1 MQPLSSHHRPIPA
14 LEVLMRR
21 VFAVV
26 FAFAIALTVGFA
38 PYARAS
44 TSEFRAFW
52 VDAFGEGIF
61 NDAEVT
67 KLVNAAKAANIN
79 ALVVQI
85 GRRGDCFC
93 NRASMPRTQ
102 AGITPRP
109 YDPLDAIIAQAHP
122 AGIEVHA
129 WIITTAMWNASW
141 TPATLRPRDPAHAF
155 NQHGPDPA
163 YQTEVR
169 MRPGYDNWLGVR
181 YDGALRETTS
191 SAANWFFDPGHPD
204 AADYIAEMYL
214 SVARNYAIDGLN
226 FDRVR
231 YPDPDPLY
239 TAWPGDNAW
248 GYNPVAL
255 ERFHAATGRTDR
267 PLPTDPQWSQWRR
280 DQITNIVRKVYVE
293 AHALKPYL
301 RISADTITYGDGPQ
315 GYSGDWTQTRPYR
328 ETLQDW
334 RGWMQEGI
342 LDTNIPMNYKREHC
356 TATGPGCFGDQRAWY
371 TDWNEFAKDNQY
383 ARSTTIGAAIYLN
396 TVDGSV
402 VQVRK
407 ALAPSAAG
415 NSGIGWV
422 GYSYRTPDCRT
433 NSSCNPPLPYGFRS
447 GDASR
452 AELTRALTQPSE
464 YDSVLPPVFATPAAI
479 PDMPWATAPTRGHLA
494 GTVTTNT
501 GVALDQILVQVR
513 DPETDA
519 VIASRLTDGS
529 GYFAFVDLVPA
540 KYKVFVPD
548 DARVTGK
555 RVGLTMVLA
564 GGVARVSITPFA
576 KGAEGKSPPQDRTPT
591 FVQAEDPN
599 AVEEPPNG
607 ER

>member
-1 MQPLSSHHRPIPA
+1 MRYAFVVLFLVAA
-14 LEVLMRR
+14 LLQ
-21 VFAVV
+21 AG
-26 FAFAIALTVGFA
+26 TTT
-38 PYARAS
+38 ARA
-44 TSEFRAFW
+44 TEPEFRSLW

-61 NDAEVT
+61 NEAEVT
-67 KLVNAAKAANIN
+67 KLVNAATAMNVN

-102 AGITPRP
+102 AGIAPRP
-109 YDPLDAIIAQAHP
+109 YDPLDAIIGKAHA

-129 WIITTAMWNASW
+129 WIITTALWNSSVA
-141 TPATLRPRDPAHAF
+141 PINPNHAF
-155 NQHGPDPA
+155 NQHGPSK
-163 YQTEVR
+163 T
-169 MRPGYDNWLGVR
+169 GYENWLGVR
-181 YDGALRETTS
+181 YDGALRESPS

-204 AADYIAEMYL
+204 AADYIVEMYL
-214 SVARNYAIDGLN
+214 SVAREYAIDGLN

-231 YPDPDPLY
+231 YPDLTLP
-239 TAWPGDNAW
+239 AWPLDNAW

-255 ERFHAATGRTDR
+255 DRFHAATGRRDR
-267 PLPTDPQWSQWRR
+267 PLPNDAQWSQWRR

-293 AHALKPYL
+293 AHAINPYL

-315 GYSGDWTQTRPYR
+315 AYGGDWTQTRPYR

-356 TATGPGCFGDQRAWY
+356 TATGPGCFGNQRAWY
-371 TDWNEFAKDNQY
+371 TNWNEFAKDHQY

-396 TVDGSV
+396 VIEGSV
-402 VQVRK
+402 IQVRK

-415 NSGIGWV
+415 NRGIGWV

-452 AELTRALTQPSE
+452 AELTRALTQESE
-464 YDSVLPPVFATPAAI
+464 YDSVRPPVFAAPAAV
-479 PDMPWATAPTRGHLA
+479 PDMPWKSAPTRGHLA
-494 GTVTTNT
+494 GTVKTNS
-501 GVALDQILVQVR
+501 GVALDQILVEAR

-529 GYFAFVDLVPA
+529 GYFAFVDLVPGN
-540 KYKVFVPD
+540 YKVFVPD

-555 RVGLTMVLA
+555 RAALTTVVA

-576 KGAEGKSPPQDRTPT
+576 KGAEGRRPPKDTTPT
-591 FVQAEDPN
+591 FVPAEDPS
-599 AVEEPPNG
+599 VEEELPNG
-607 ER
+607 VR

>member
-1 MQPLSSHHRPIPA
+1 
-14 LEVLMRR
+14 MRR
-21 VFAVV
+21 
-26 FAFAIALTVGFA
+26 AFALLFVLTILVSVGSA
-38 PYARAS
+38 PQARAA
-44 TSEFRAFW
+44 TSEFRALW

-79 ALVVQI
+79 ALVVQV

-102 AGITPRP
+102 ANIAPRP
-109 YDPLDAIIAQAHP
+109 YDPLDAIIGKAHE
-122 AGIEVHA
+122 AGIQVHA
-129 WIITTAMWNASW
+129 WIITTALWNSSVA
-141 TPATLRPRDPAHAF
+141 PLDPAHAF
-155 NQHGPDPA
+155 NQHGPSK
-163 YQTEVR
+163 T
-169 MRPGYDNWLGVR
+169 GYENWLGVR
-181 YDGALRETTS
+181 YDGALRESPS

-204 AADYIAEMYL
+204 AANYIAEMYL

-231 YPDPDPLY
+231 YPDLPLP
-239 TAWPGDNAW
+239 AWPADNAW

-255 ERFHAATGRTDR
+255 DRFQAATGRVDR
-267 PLPTDPQWSQWRR
+267 PLPNDPQWSQWRR
-280 DQITNIVRKVYVE
+280 DQVTNIVRKVYVE
-293 AHALKPYL
+293 AAAMKPYL
-301 RISADTITYGDGPQ
+301 RITADTITYGDGPQ
-315 GYSGDWTQTRPYR
+315 GYGGDWTQTRPYR

-356 TATGPGCFGDQRAWY
+356 TATGPGCFGDQRSWY

-396 TVDGSV
+396 TIDGSV
-402 VQVRK
+402 TQIRK

-415 NSGIGWV
+415 SSGIGWV

-464 YDSVLPPVFATPAAI
+464 YDSVLPPVFATAATV
-479 PDMPWATAPTRGHLA
+479 PDMPWKSAPTRGHIA
-494 GTVTTNT
+494 GVVTTNT

-513 DPETDA
+513 DPESDA
-519 VIASRLTDGS
+519 LVASRVTDGS
-529 GYFAFVDLVPA
+529 GYFAFVDLLPK

-555 RVGLTMVLA
+555 RVALTTVAA
-564 GGVARVSITPFA
+564 GRVARVSITPFA
-576 KGAEGKSPPQDRTPT
+576 KGAEGKRPPKDSTPT
-591 FVQAEDPN
+591 FVPREDPN
-599 AVEEPPNG
+599 AVEDLPNG

>member
-1 MQPLSSHHRPIPA
+1 MISSSSHHRRIPA
-14 LEVLMRR
+14 LEVVMRR
-21 VFAVV
+21 GFALVL
-26 FAFAIALTVGFA
+26 AFAIVLTVGPA
-38 PYARAS
+38 PQARAS

-67 KLVNAAKAANIN
+67 KLVNAATAANVN

-102 AGITPRP
+102 AGIAARP
-109 YDPLDAIIAQAHP
+109 YDPLDAIIARAHA
-122 AGIEVHA
+122 AGIQVHA
-129 WIITTAMWNASW
+129 WIITTALWNSSVA
-141 TPATLRPRDPAHAF
+141 PLDATHAF
-155 NQHGPDPA
+155 NQHGPSK
-163 YQTEVR
+163 T
-169 MRPGYDNWLGVR
+169 GYDNWLGVR
-181 YDGALRETTS
+181 YDGALRESPS

-204 AADYIAEMYL
+204 AANYIAEMYL

-231 YPDPDPLY
+231 YPDLPLP
-239 TAWPGDNAW
+239 AWPADNAW

-255 ERFHAATGRTDR
+255 DRFQAATGRVDR
-267 PLPTDPQWSQWRR
+267 PLPNDPQWSQWRR
-280 DQITNIVRKVYVE
+280 DQVTNIVRKVYVE
-293 AHALKPYL
+293 AHAIKPYL
-301 RISADTITYGDGPQ
+301 RITADTITYGDGPQ
-315 GYSGDWTQTRPYR
+315 GYGGDWTLTRPYR

-342 LDTNIPMNYKREHC
+342 LDTNIPMNYKREYC
-356 TATGPGCFGDQRAWY
+356 TASGPGCFGDQRAWY
-371 TDWNEFAKDNQY
+371 TNWNEFAKDNQY

-402 VQVRK
+402 TQVRK

-479 PDMPWATAPTRGHLA
+479 PDMPWKSAPTRGHLA
-494 GTVTTNT
+494 GTVKTNM

-519 VIASRLTDGS
+519 VIASRFTDGS
-529 GYFAFVDLVPA
+529 GYFAFVDLVPG

-555 RVGLTMVLA
+555 RVALTTVVA

-576 KGAEGKSPPQDRTPT
+576 TGAEGKRPPKDKTPT
-591 FVQAEDPN
+591 FVPAEDPN
-599 AVEEPPNG
+599 MTEELPTG

>member
-1 MQPLSSHHRPIPA
+1 M
-14 LEVLMRR
+14 EVVMRR
-21 VFAVV
+21 VFALTFVV
-26 FAFAIALTVGFA
+26 AIVLTMGFA
-38 PYARAS
+38 PQARAS
-44 TSEFRAFW
+44 TSEFRALW

-61 NDAEVT
+61 NEAEVT

-102 AGITPRP
+102 ANVVPRP
-109 YDPLDAIIAQAHP
+109 YDPLDAIIAKAHE
-122 AGIEVHA
+122 AGIQVHA
-129 WIITTAMWNASW
+129 WIITTALWNSSVA
-141 TPATLRPRDPAHAF
+141 PLDPAHAF
-155 NQHGPDPA
+155 NQHGPSK
-163 YQTEVR
+163 T
-169 MRPGYDNWLGVR
+169 GYDNWLGVR
-181 YDGALRETTS
+181 YDGALRESPS

-204 AADYIAEMYL
+204 AANYIAEMYL

-231 YPDPDPLY
+231 YPDLPLP
-239 TAWPGDNAW
+239 AWPADNAW

-255 ERFHAATGRTDR
+255 DRFQAATGRVDR
-267 PLPTDPQWSQWRR
+267 PLPNDSQWSEWRR

-293 AHALKPYL
+293 AHAIKPYL

-315 GYSGDWTQTRPYR
+315 GYGGDWTQTRPYR

-342 LDTNIPMNYKREHC
+342 LDTNIPMNYKREYC
-356 TATGPGCFGDQRAWY
+356 TVTGPGCFGNQQAWY

-464 YDSVLPPVFATPAAI
+464 YDTVLPPVFATAATV
-479 PDMPWATAPTRGHLA
+479 PDMPWWSVPTRGHLA

-519 VIASRLTDGS
+519 VIASRLTDGN
-529 GYFAFVDLVPA
+529 GYFAFVDLLPG
-540 KYKVFVPD
+540 KYKAFVPD
-548 DARVTGK
+548 DARVNGK
-555 RVGLTMVLA
+555 RVALATVVA

-576 KGAEGKSPPQDRTPT
+576 KRAEGKRPPKDKTPT

-599 AVEEPPNG
+599 AAEELPNG

>member
-356 TATGPGCFGDQRAWY
+356 AATGPGCFGDQRAWY

-576 KGAEGKSPPQDRTPT
+576 KGAEGKRPPQDRTPT

>member
-1 MQPLSSHHRPIPA
+1 MRYAFVVLFLVAA
-14 LEVLMRR
+14 LLQ
-21 VFAVV
+21 AG
-26 FAFAIALTVGFA
+26 TTT
-38 PYARAS
+38 ARA
-44 TSEFRAFW
+44 TEPEFRSLW

-61 NDAEVT
+61 NEAEVT
-67 KLVNAAKAANIN
+67 KLVNAATAMNVN

-102 AGITPRP
+102 AGIAPRP
-109 YDPLDAIIAQAHP
+109 YDPLDAIIRKAHA

-129 WIITTAMWNASW
+129 WIITTALWNSSVA
-141 TPATLRPRDPAHAF
+141 PINPNHAF
-155 NQHGPDPA
+155 NQHGPSK
-163 YQTEVR
+163 T
-169 MRPGYDNWLGVR
+169 GYENWLGVR
-181 YDGALRETTS
+181 YDGALRESPS

-204 AADYIAEMYL
+204 AADYIVEMYL
-214 SVARNYAIDGLN
+214 SVAREYAIDGLN

-231 YPDPDPLY
+231 YPDLTLP
-239 TAWPGDNAW
+239 AWPLDNAW

-255 ERFHAATGRTDR
+255 DRFHAATGRSDR
-267 PLPTDPQWSQWRR
+267 PLPNDAQWSQWRR

-293 AHALKPYL
+293 AHAINPYL

-315 GYSGDWTQTRPYR
+315 AYGGDWTQTRPYR

-356 TATGPGCFGDQRAWY
+356 TATGPGCFGNQRAWY
-371 TDWNEFAKDNQY
+371 TNWNEFAKDHQY

-396 TVDGSV
+396 VIEGSV
-402 VQVRK
+402 IQVRK

-415 NSGIGWV
+415 NRGIGWV

-452 AELTRALTQPSE
+452 AELTRALTQESE
-464 YDSVLPPVFATPAAI
+464 YDSVRPPVFAAPAAV
-479 PDMPWATAPTRGHLA
+479 PDMPWKSAPTRGHLA
-494 GTVTTNT
+494 GTVKTNS
-501 GVALDQILVQVR
+501 GVALDQILVEAR

-529 GYFAFVDLVPA
+529 GYFAFVDLVPGN
-540 KYKVFVPD
+540 YKVFVPD

-555 RVGLTMVLA
+555 RAALTTVVA

-576 KGAEGKSPPQDRTPT
+576 KGAEGRRPPKDTTPT
-591 FVQAEDPN
+591 FVPAEDPS
-599 AVEEPPNG
+599 VEEELPNG
-607 ER
+607 VR

>member
-1 MQPLSSHHRPIPA
+1 MNPFSSHHRRT
-14 LEVLMRR
+14 LVVEVVMRR
-21 VFAVV
+21 AFALAFVFAMV
-26 FAFAIALTVGFA
+26 LTVGFA
-38 PYARAS
+38 PQARAS
-44 TSEFRAFW
+44 TSAFRALW

-61 NDAEVT
+61 NEAEVT
-67 KLVNAAKAANIN
+67 KLVNAGKAMNIN

-109 YDPLDAIIAQAHP
+109 YDPLDAIIAQAHA

-169 MRPGYDNWLGVR
+169 MRPGYENWLGVR

-204 AADYIAEMYL
+204 AANYIAEMYL

-231 YPDPDPLY
+231 YPDPDTLY

-280 DQITNIVRKVYVE
+280 DQITGIVRKVYVE
-293 AHALKPYL
+293 AHAIKPYL

-315 GYSGDWTQTRPYR
+315 AYGGDWTKTRPYR

-371 TDWNEFAKDNQY
+371 TNWNEFAKDNQY

-402 VQVRK
+402 TQVRK

-415 NSGIGWV
+415 KSGIGWV

-452 AELTRALTQPSE
+452 AELTRALTRPSE
-464 YDSVLPPVFATPAAI
+464 YDSVLPPVFATPAAV
-479 PDMPWATAPTRGHLA
+479 PDMPWKSAPTRGHLA

-519 VIASRLTDGS
+519 VIASRITDGS
-529 GYFAFVDLVPA
+529 GYFAFVDLVPG

-555 RVGLTMVLA
+555 RVALTMVVA

-576 KGAEGKSPPQDRTPT
+576 KGAEGKRPPKDRTPT
-591 FVQAEDPN
+591 FVPAEDPN
-599 AVEEPPNG
+599 AVEDAPNG